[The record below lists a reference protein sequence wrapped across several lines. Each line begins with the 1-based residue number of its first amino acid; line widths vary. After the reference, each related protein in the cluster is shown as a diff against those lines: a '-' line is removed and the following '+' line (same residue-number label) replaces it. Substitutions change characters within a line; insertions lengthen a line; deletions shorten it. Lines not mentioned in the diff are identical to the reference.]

1 VTPPERDET
10 PRPGHDPLAGLG
22 PEDFSGYTAFR
33 QLSARQKLEWLAQA
47 AEFVLE
53 ARRARQDAKRS
64 AE

>member
-1 VTPPERDET
+1 MTPPKREE
-10 PRPGHDPLAGLG
+10 PRRLEGDPLAGLG

-33 QLSARQKLEWLAQA
+33 ELSVRQKLEWLAQA

-53 ARRARQDAKRS
+53 ARRARQAAKRS